1 MSTAILSPSRL
12 TGTVQAPP
20 SKSAAHRALIC
31 AALSRGVCQVKNIS
45 ASQDMQATLRAVRA
59 MGIHAELEH
68 DSVSLSPAQIQPD
81 LPVTV
86 DCGESGSTLRFFI
99 PIFAALGIPAVFTGE
114 GRLPERPIGIYLD
127 LLPAHGVSCRT
138 EGGLPLEIS
147 GRLEPGLFELPG
159 NVSSQFITGLLFAL
173 PLLGGDSGIRL
184 TTPLESAGY
193 VEMTLAVLRDFGISV
208 EQTADGWRVPGGQSY
223 CAQDYEVEGDWSQAA
238 FFLAA
243 GALGGDLAISGLR
256 PDSCQGDRAA
266 RDLFAQ
272 FGAQITEENGL
283 LHVRP
288 GDLHGI
294 DIDASQIPDLVPIL
308 AATAA
313 LAQGHTSIHHA
324 ERLRIKE
331 SDRLAAMAAE
341 LTRLGARVRET
352 PGGLEIDGVPSLR
365 GGDVSG
371 WNDHRVVMS
380 LAIAALRAGGETRI
394 SDAQSVR
401 KSYPD
406 FFEVYQKLGGIAH
419 VVSMG

>member
-31 AALSRGVCQVKNIS
+31 AALSRGVCRVKNIS

-99 PIFAALGIPAVFTGE
+99 PIFAALGIPVVFTGE

-147 GRLEPGLFELPG
+147 GRLEPGIFELPG

-294 DIDASQIPDLVPIL
+294 GIDASQIPDLV
-308 AATAA
+308 
-313 LAQGHTSIHHA
+313 QG
-324 ERLRIKE
+324 ERPPCRNG
-331 SDRLAAMAAE
+331 R
-341 LTRLGARVRET
+341 GAH
-352 PGGLEIDGVPSLR
+352 PSGR
-365 GGDVSG
+365 AHSGD
-371 WNDHRVVMS
+371 
-380 LAIAALRAGGETRI
+380 AGR
-394 SDAQSVR
+394 
-401 KSYPD
+401 P
-406 FFEVYQKLGGIAH
+406 
-419 VVSMG
+419 